1 MAFGKRW
8 FRKKADRIIFLDID
22 GVLNSMDLF
31 DKMEEKKIEP
41 FMGIDVD
48 EDNLKHLKFIV
59 EQTGA
64 KIVLSSSWRHA
75 WHEKGPMMTIGKAL
89 DQAMASY
96 GMKIISKTKH
106 FHKGNRSLEV
116 IDWMRGKHIQSFVIL
131 DDTDY
136 DWVEYGLGEHW
147 VRTDFMEGGLNR
159 ELALKAVN
167 ILNQ

>member
-1 MAFGKRW
+1 MAFTKRW
-8 FRKKADRIIFLDID
+8 FRRKPDKIIFLDID

-31 DKMEEKKIEP
+31 DKMEERKTEP
-41 FMGIDVD
+41 FMGIAVD
-48 EDNLKHLKFIV
+48 EENLEQLKYIV

-75 WHEKGPMMTIGKAL
+75 WHEKGPMIKIGRSL
-89 DQAMASY
+89 DQAMAVY

-106 FHKGNRSLEV
+106 LHKGNRSLEV
-116 IDWMRGKHIQSFVIL
+116 KDWMRGKHIQSFVIL

-136 DWVEYGLGEHW
+136 DWIEYGLGDHW

-159 ELALKAVN
+159 TLAQRAVN